1 MTLLTLFFLMQLP
14 PAPLQVQHFTIDQG
28 LPEGIVYAVSQ
39 DRDGFLWIGT
49 HRGLVRYDGYQ
60 FREWSLEENLPQ
72 SHQGAGVSV
81 LHTEENGDFWI
92 ATWGDGLRRRQ
103 GLSNPDVYRADSGRS
118 DRLGDNQ
125 IQALLTVENGEML
138 VGTHRA
144 GLYHFFPENERFEPV
159 DLGEANLRI
168 WSLCR
173 DAQQR
178 IWVGTAKGLLQLT
191 RRLDGRFRLAATW
204 PAGTGDEAAW
214 DHLELRAV
222 APTADGRLWLGTR
235 LGLDRFNPHDGKL
248 DRLDEASRPPSV
260 RLHPINVLF
269 RDSQEHLWVGTS
281 SGLLVYDRQNDQFR
295 SVVELG
301 LPELRNA
308 DIRAL
313 YEDAAE
319 NLWVGTR
326 GMGLFRINLKPRKFS
341 MVGAGTDTLPEN
353 VNAVAADSNGV
364 VWIGTSE
371 GGLYRWE
378 ERIGRPE
385 IVLPLPNE
393 AEPKPARTTG
403 LPVVA
408 IYPDAANGLW
418 LGTFGNGVFHYDT
431 STDTLTP
438 LLKDESG
445 VVETASR
452 HILHLTKS
460 ADGTLWA
467 STADAGV
474 LAIEPATGRFQ
485 HYRHEPGETNGLR
498 HNQANC
504 IVTESNERIWICSGY
519 AGLTLLERG
528 ARRFT
533 HFQNEGG
540 NPTSLSSNQVI
551 SAARDRRGRLW
562 IGTMNGLNLMQGETF
577 VRYNRTGDELAVMAI
592 LEDQDGRLWLSGKR
606 GITLFDPERETSRR
620 YTAADGLQS
629 LSYHQNAAWTA
640 SDGRMFLGG
649 KNGLNYFHPRQV
661 RDNLHPPL
669 VHITSVK
676 TPERYHTAKAL
687 ADGLVLHPSEKML
700 SINFSAL
707 DFTAPDYNTY
717 AYRIDGWL
725 DDCSSIEGPYDDWTS
740 LGNTNQLNLF
750 ALPAG
755 QYTLVV
761 KGSNND
767 GVWSATPACLR
778 LQVLPPLYQRWWA
791 FVIYTVLAT
800 AAVIGVIRART
811 LMIQRRADELA
822 RTVQERTSDLE
833 QRNRQILEQK
843 KTIEDLLE
851 RKKEWFANVTHE
863 FRTPLT
869 LILGPT
875 RDMLTRVEDPTVRR
889 PLTLVQR
896 NARRL
901 ARMVDQLL
909 EISRLGMDLPDDP
922 KLIVAR
928 PIVQHMLHSFSSLAQ
943 DHQVDL
949 IEDGLEDVG
958 LHISVDAFEK
968 IVGNLLS
975 NAIKYTPAGGWV
987 RVSLKRRADFAV
999 LRVHDSGK
1007 GIAKGD
1013 QERVFE
1019 RFTRL
1024 VGGDTSHVPGA
1035 GLGLALVKELADSHG
1050 GMVALESESGEGAC
1064 FGVSLPLASMY
1075 PTVTAQN
1082 KSQDPAQPH
1091 AAVALEHAVLGD
1103 YLEDTVAPP
1112 AVVPD
1117 DDGDQKTLLIIED
1130 NPDMRAYL
1138 AQLFT
1143 RESGY
1148 LCDTADDGE
1157 QGLAIARERVPDII
1171 ICDVMMPG
1179 RDGYAVLDAL
1189 KSDPNTSHI
1198 PIVLLTAR
1206 GDHESRLRG
1215 LRGLADDYMV
1225 KPFDAVELQTRVENL
1240 TALRALMRYKFAG
1253 SVQDRGSLADVA
1265 RADDLNEVDRAF
1277 LGKLD
1282 QVLEAHYTDAQVRL
1296 ADIASALGMSERPL
1310 QRKLKALTNY
1320 KPSEY
1325 LQRFRLAKAGRLLAA
1340 GHKPSDVAY
1349 DVGFSSHSYF
1359 SRCFKAHYDV
1369 SPSQFSADD
1378 LEVVREEG

>member
-1 MTLLTLFFLMQLP
+1 MTFITLFLLLQLP
-14 PAPLQVQHFTIDQG
+14 PAPLQIQHFTIDQG

-39 DRDGFLWIGT
+39 DRDGFLWVGT
-49 HRGLVRYDGYQ
+49 HRGLVRYDGYR
-60 FREWSLEENLPQ
+60 FREWSLDENQPM
-72 SHQGAGVSV
+72 SHEGAGVSY
-81 LHTEENGDFWI
+81 LLAEANGDFWV
-92 ATWGDGLRRRQ
+92 ATWGDGLRRRR
-103 GLSNPDVYRADSGRS
+103 GLGTPAVFRADPNRS
-118 DRLGDNQ
+118 DRFGDNQ
-125 IQALLTVENGEML
+125 IQVLLTLENGEML

-144 GLYHFFPENERFEPV
+144 GLYHYFPDDERFERV
-159 DLGEANLRI
+159 ALGELPLRI

-173 DAQQR
+173 DAEQR
-178 IWVGTAKGLLQLT
+178 LWVGTGRGLLQIT
-191 RRLDGRFRLAATW
+191 RQLDGRFRLAGTW

-222 APTADGRLWLGTR
+222 APAADGRLWLGTR
-235 LGLDRFNPHDGKL
+235 LGLDRFDPRDGSL
-248 DRLDEASRPPSV
+248 DRLDASSRPASV

-269 RDSQEHLWVGTS
+269 RDSHDHLWIGTS
-281 SGLLVYDRQNDQFR
+281 SGLLVFDRLNDRFR

-308 DIRAL
+308 DIRTL
-313 YEDAAE
+313 FEDAAE

-326 GMGLFRINLKPRKFS
+326 GMGLFRIDLKPRKFS
-341 MVGAGTDTLPEN
+341 MVGAGTDSIPEN
-353 VNAVAADSNGV
+353 VNAVATDGNGV

-371 GGLYRWE
+371 AGLYRWE
-378 ERIGRPE
+378 ERLGRPRV
-385 IVLPLPNE
+385 VLPLPNE
-393 AEPKPARTTG
+393 AEPQPARTTG

-408 IYPDAANGLW
+408 IYPDSDDSLW
-418 LGTFGNGVFHYDT
+418 LGTFGNGIFHYDPAA
-431 STDTLTP
+431 DVLTP
-438 LLKDESG
+438 LLKGSGDEGES
-445 VVETASR
+445 ASR

-460 ADGTLWA
+460 PDGTLWA

-474 LAIEPATGRFQ
+474 LAIDPNTQNFQ
-485 HYRHEPGETNGLR
+485 HYRHDPHEPNSLA
-498 HNQANC
+498 HDQANC
-504 IVTESNERIWICSGY
+504 IVTESNDRIWICSGY
-519 AGLTLLERG
+519 TGLTLLERG
-528 ARRFT
+528 AGRFT
-533 HFQNEGG
+533 HYKTERDD
-540 NPTSLSSNQVI
+540 PRSLSSNQVI
-551 SAARDRRGRLW
+551 CALRDRRGRLW
-562 IGTMNGLNLMQGETF
+562 VGTMNGLNLMQGDTF
-577 VRYNRTGDELAVMAI
+577 VHYNRPGDELAVMAI
-592 LEDQDGRLWLSGKR
+592 LEGPDGSLWLSGKR
-606 GITLFDPERETSRR
+606 GITRFDTERGSSRR

-640 SDGRMFLGG
+640 GDGRMFIGG
-649 KNGLNYFHPRQV
+649 KNGLNYFHPREV

-676 TPERYHTAKAL
+676 TPEHEHSAQAL
-687 ADGLVLHPSEKML
+687 VDGLVLRPSERML
-700 SINFSAL
+700 SINFAAL
-707 DFTAPDYNTY
+707 DFTAPGYNAY

-725 DDCSSIEGPYDDWTS
+725 NDWTS
-740 LGNTNQLNLF
+740 LGHTNQLNLF

-755 QYTLVV
+755 NYTLEI
-761 KGSNND
+761 KGANND
-767 GVWSATPACLR
+767 GVWSVTPAR
-778 LQVLPPLYQRWWA
+778 LDLKVLPPLYKRWWA
-791 FVIYTVLAT
+791 FVIYLVLAT
-800 AAVIGVIRART
+800 GAVFGVIRART

-822 RTVQERTSDLE
+822 RTVLERTADLE
-833 QRNRQILEQK
+833 ERNRQIMEQK
-843 KTIEDLLE
+843 QTIEDLLE

-875 RDMLTRVEDPTVRR
+875 RDLLTRVEDPTVRR

-909 EISRLGMDLPDDP
+909 EISRLGMNLPDEP
-922 KLIVAR
+922 RLIAAR
-928 PIVQHMLHSFSSLAQ
+928 PIVKHLLHAFTSLAQ
-943 DHQVDL
+943 DKQISL

-958 LHISVDAFEK
+958 LHISADAFEK

-975 NAIKYTPAGGWV
+975 NAVKYTPAGGWV

-999 LRVHDSGK
+999 LRVHDSGM
-1007 GIAKGD
+1007 GIAKED

-1024 VGGDTSHVPGA
+1024 VSSDTSHVPGA
-1035 GLGLALVKELADSHG
+1035 GLGLALVKELADTYG
-1050 GMVALESESGEGAC
+1050 GIVALESEAGAGAC
-1064 FGVSLPLASMY
+1064 FAVSLPLASMY
-1075 PTVTAQN
+1075 PAVVEKNGPRDSAQV
-1082 KSQDPAQPH
+1082 D
-1091 AAVALEHAVLGD
+1091 AAVRLEHAVLGD
-1103 YLEDTVAPP
+1103 YLEDTVPP
-1112 AVVPD
+1112 AAMVAD

-1148 LCDTADDGE
+1148 QCDTADDGDR
-1157 QGLAIARERVPDII
+1157 GLAIARERVPDVI

-1179 RDGYAVLDAL
+1179 RDGYAVVDAL
-1189 KSDPNTSHI
+1189 KNDPNTSHI

-1215 LRGLADDYMV
+1215 LRALADDYMV

-1253 SVQDRGSLADVA
+1253 SVQDRGSLAEVA

-1282 QVLEAHYTDAQVRL
+1282 AVLEQQFTDPQLRL

-1325 LQRFRLAKAGRLLAA
+1325 LQRFRLAKAGALLAA
-1340 GHKPSDVAY
+1340 GHKPSEVAY

-1369 SPSQFSADD
+1369 SPSQFTADD
-1378 LEVVREEG
+1378 LAVVGELG

>member
-49 HRGLVRYDGYQ
+49 HRGLVRYDGYRFQ
-60 FREWSLEENLPQ
+60 EWSLEENQ
-72 SHQGAGVSV
+72 AFSHQGAGVSY
-81 LHTEENGDFWI
+81 LLTKPNGDFWV

-103 GLSNPDVYRADSGRS
+103 GLATTSVYRADPGRP
-118 DRLGDNQ
+118 DRFGDDQ
-125 IQALLTVENGEML
+125 IQVLMPLENGEML

-144 GLYHFFPENERFEPV
+144 GLFHFFPDGDRFEPV
-159 DLGEANLRI
+159 DLGTTNLRI

-173 DAQQR
+173 DTEQR
-178 IWVGTAKGLLQLT
+178 LWVGTGQGLLQIT
-191 RRLDGRFRLAATW
+191 RRLDGRFRLAGSW
-204 PAGTGDEAAW
+204 PAGTGDETAW

-222 APTADGRLWLGTR
+222 APAADGQLWLGTR
-235 LGLDRFNPHDGKL
+235 LGLDRFDPRDGTL
-248 DRLDEASRPPSV
+248 DRLDASSRPASV

-269 RDSQEHLWVGTS
+269 RDSRDHLWVGTS
-281 SGLLVYDRQNDQFR
+281 SGLLVYDRQNDDFR

-341 MVGAGTDTLPEN
+341 MVGAGTDTVPEN
-353 VNAVAADSNGV
+353 VNAVTADREGV

-378 ERIGRPE
+378 QQVGRPDL
-385 IVLPLPNE
+385 VLPLPNE
-393 AEPKPARTTG
+393 VEPNPARTTG

-408 IYPDAANGLW
+408 IYPNEDNSLW
-418 LGTFGNGVFHYDT
+418 LGTFGNGIFHYDPAN
-431 STDTLTP
+431 DALTQ
-438 LLKDESG
+438 LLQNESG
-445 VVETASR
+445 AVETASR
-452 HILHLTKS
+452 HILHLTKG

-474 LAIEPATGRFQ
+474 LAIDAVTRQYQ
-485 HYRHEPGETNGLR
+485 HYRHEPGEANSLT

-519 AGLTLLERG
+519 TGLTLLERS
-528 ARRFT
+528 AERFT
-533 HFQNEGG
+533 HYQNDGED
-540 NPTSLSSNQVI
+540 PKSISSNQVI
-551 SAARDRRGRLW
+551 CAARDRRGRLW
-562 IGTMNGLNLMQGETF
+562 VGTMNGLNLMQGETF

-592 LEDQDGRLWLSGKR
+592 LEGSDGRLWLSGKR
-606 GITLFDPERETSRR
+606 GITLFDPERESSRR

-640 SDGRMFLGG
+640 ADGRMFLGG
-649 KNGLNYFHPRQV
+649 KNGLNYFHPRRV
-661 RDNLHPPL
+661 RDNLHPPM

-676 TPERYHTAKAL
+676 TPERKHSARTL
-687 ADGLVLHPSEKML
+687 VDGLVLHPSERML
-700 SINFSAL
+700 SVNFAAL
-707 DFTAPDYNTY
+707 DFTAPDYNNY

-725 DDCSSIEGPYDDWTS
+725 DEWTA
-740 LGNTNQLNLF
+740 LGNVNQLNLF

-755 QYTLVV
+755 QYTLEI

-767 GVWSATPACLR
+767 GVWSVSPARLK

-791 FVIYTVLAT
+791 FVIYLVIAT
-800 AAVIGVIRART
+800 AAVFGVIRART

-822 RTVQERTSDLE
+822 RTVQERTADLE
-833 QRNRQILEQK
+833 QRNHQILEQK
-843 KTIEDLLE
+843 QTIEDLLE

-875 RDMLTRVEDPTVRR
+875 RDLLTRVEDPTMRR

-909 EISRLGMDLPDDP
+909 EISRLGMNLPDEP
-922 KLIVAR
+922 RLIAAR

-943 DHQVDL
+943 DKQIQL
-949 IEDGLEDVG
+949 IEDGLEDIG
-958 LHISVDAFEK
+958 LQISADAFEK

-975 NAIKYTPAGGWV
+975 NAVKYTPAGGWV
-987 RVSLKRRADFAV
+987 RVSLKRRAEFAV
-999 LRVHDSGK
+999 LRVQDSGM
-1007 GIAKGD
+1007 GIAKED

-1024 VGGDTSHVPGA
+1024 VSSDTSHVPGA

-1050 GMVALESESGEGAC
+1050 GIVALESDAGEGAC
-1064 FGVSLPLASMY
+1064 FGVSLPLATMY
-1075 PTVTAQN
+1075 PVTAEKQAPRD
-1082 KSQDPAQPH
+1082 SAQVD
-1091 AAVALEHAVLGD
+1091 AATRLEQAVLGD
-1103 YLEDTVAPP
+1103 YLEDTVPP
-1112 AVVPD
+1112 AVMVPED
-1117 DDGDQKTLLIIED
+1117 DHEQKTLLIIED

-1148 LCDTADDGE
+1148 QCDTADDGE
-1157 QGLAIARERVPDII
+1157 KGLAIARERVPDII

-1179 RDGYAVLDAL
+1179 RDGYSVLDAL

-1215 LRGLADDYMV
+1215 LRALADDYMV
-1225 KPFDAVELQTRVENL
+1225 KPFDAVELQTRIENL

-1277 LGKLD
+1277 LAKLD
-1282 QVLEAHYTDAQVRL
+1282 QVLEARYTDAQLRL

-1325 LQRFRLAKAGRLLAA
+1325 LQRFRLGKAGVLLAA
-1340 GHKPSDVAY
+1340 GHKPSEVAY

-1359 SRCFKAHYDV
+1359 SRCFKAHYNV
-1369 SPSQFSADD
+1369 SPSQFTVDD
-1378 LEVVREEG
+1378 LEVVRESD